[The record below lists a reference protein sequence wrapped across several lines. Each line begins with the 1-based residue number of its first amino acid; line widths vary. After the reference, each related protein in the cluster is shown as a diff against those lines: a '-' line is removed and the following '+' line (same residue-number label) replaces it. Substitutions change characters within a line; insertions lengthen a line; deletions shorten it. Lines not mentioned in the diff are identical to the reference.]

1 MAQKAPKRVPTGI
14 DGLDPLIQ
22 EGFLPGKSYLVTGD
36 AGTGKTTACLQFL
49 LKGLTNGE
57 KAVYVT
63 VDERPSD
70 LLDSAGSLG
79 WDLQRFIAD
88 KTLVILDAAPYFSA
102 RAGAGRERD
111 VDIQRIVTDLG
122 SHITRMEAKRLV
134 IDPIGPLI
142 KADTPSG
149 RSEEQARQLIRL
161 LQTQLQTTNLLSS
174 PLLGRADHEGSGI
187 EEFLASGVI
196 ALRMFPTGERFTRAL
211 WVKKM
216 RGTAVIPTEYEFD
229 IQNGKGV
236 VLLGPLSKPATA
248 QPVAAAQP
256 AAAPPPAPESA
267 PRAAQANGSAAVDD
281 PGKPILQP
289 FEPEKL
295 SK

>member
-1 MAQKAPKRVPTGI
+1 MFMAQKAQKRVPTGI

-22 EGFLPGKSYLVTGD
+22 DGFLPGKSYLVTGD

-49 LKGLTNGE
+49 LKGLTAGE

-70 LLDSAGSLG
+70 LLDSAASLG
-79 WDLQRFIAD
+79 WDLQHYIQD

-102 RAGAGRERD
+102 RASGTGRERE

-122 SHITRMEAKRLV
+122 SHITRMEAKRLA
-134 IDPIGPLI
+134 IDPVGPLI

-149 RSEEQARQLIRL
+149 RSEEQARLLIRL

-174 PLLGRADHEGSGI
+174 HSAGRSDPENSGI
-187 EEFLASGVI
+187 EEFLASGVL
-196 ALRMFPTGERFTRAL
+196 ALRMFRVGERFMRAL

-216 RGTAVIPTEYEFD
+216 RGTAVVPTEHQFD
-229 IQNGKGV
+229 IQNSKGIV
-236 VLLGPLSKPATA
+236 VLGPLSE
-248 QPVAAAQP
+248 QVSAQP
-256 AAAPPPAPESA
+256 AAAAPAQP
-267 PRAAQANGSAAVDD
+267 AADGVLKPSQANGSTAVDD

-289 FEPEKL
+289 FEPEKA

>member
-1 MAQKAPKRVPTGI
+1 MAQKAQKRVPTGI
-14 DGLDPLIQ
+14 DGLDPLVQ
-22 EGFLPGKSYLVTGD
+22 DGFLPGKSYLVTGD

-49 LKGLTNGE
+49 LKGLTSGE

-70 LLDSAGSLG
+70 LLESAVSLG
-79 WDLQRFIAD
+79 WDLQKYIQD

-102 RAGAGRERD
+102 RAAAGRERE

-122 SHITRMEAKRLV
+122 SHITRMEAKRLA
-134 IDPIGPLI
+134 IDPVGPLI
-142 KADTPSG
+142 NADTYSG

-174 PLLGRADHEGSGI
+174 HCAGRSTQENSSI
-187 EEFLASGVI
+187 EEFLASGVL
-196 ALRMFPTGERFTRAL
+196 ALRMFRVGDGFTRAL

-216 RGTAVIPTEYEFD
+216 RGTAVSPSEYAFD
-229 IQNGKGV
+229 IQNNKGI
-236 VLLGPLSKPATA
+236 VLLAPLSQNVGA
-248 QPVAAAQP
+248 QPGAAPQAAAGGHGAAESVFRP
-256 AAAPPPAPESA
+256 A
-267 PRAAQANGSAAVDD
+267 QTNGSAAADD

-289 FEPEKL
+289 FEPEKA
-295 SK
+295 K

>member
-1 MAQKAPKRVPTGI
+1 MAQKRVATGI

-22 EGFLPGKSYLVTGD
+22 HGFLPAKSYVVTGD

-70 LLDSAGSLG
+70 LLDSAASLG
-79 WDLQRFIAD
+79 WDLQPYIQD
-88 KTLVILDAAPYFSA
+88 KSLVILDAAPYFSA
-102 RAGAGRERD
+102 RAGSGRERE

-122 SHITRMEAKRLV
+122 SHINRMQAQRLA
-134 IDPIGPLI
+134 IDPVGPLI

-149 RSEEQARQLIRL
+149 RSEEQARLLIRL

-174 PLLGRADHEGSGI
+174 HSAGRGDQETSSI
-187 EEFLASGVI
+187 EEFLASGVC
-196 ALRMFPTGERFTRAL
+196 ALRMFGSGNRFVRAL

-216 RGTAVIPTEYEFD
+216 RGTAVVPTEYEFN
-229 IQNGKGV
+229 IENGKGI
-236 VLLGPLSKPATA
+236 VLLAPLSQPLAN
-248 QPVAAAQP
+248 QPVAAGT
-256 AAAPPPAPESA
+256 APSIAPETLR
-267 PRAAQANGSAAVDD
+267 PFQANGSAAADD
-281 PGKPILQP
+281 PGKEILQP

-295 SK
+295 PDK

>member
-1 MAQKAPKRVPTGI
+1 MAQNRVATGI

-22 EGFLPGKSYLVTGD
+22 NGFLPGKSYVVTGD

-49 LKGLTNGE
+49 LKGLTGGE

-70 LLDSAGSLG
+70 LLDSAASLG
-79 WDLQRFIAD
+79 WDLQPYIQD
-88 KTLVILDAAPYFSA
+88 KSLVILDAAPYFSGRTGSA
-102 RAGAGRERD
+102 RERE

-122 SHITRMEAKRLV
+122 SHINRMEAKRLA
-134 IDPIGPLI
+134 IDPVGPLI

-149 RSEEQARQLIRL
+149 RSEEQARLLIRL

-174 PLLGRADHEGSGI
+174 HFSGRSDQESSSI
-187 EEFLASGVI
+187 EEFLASGVF
-196 ALRMFPTGERFTRAL
+196 ALRMFRAGDRYVRAL

-216 RGTAVIPTEYEFD
+216 RGTAAAPTEYEFNL
-229 IQNGKGV
+229 QNGKGI
-236 VLLGPLSKPATA
+236 VLLAPLSQPLAT
-248 QPVAAAQP
+248 QPTAGAAQP
-256 AAAPPPAPESA
+256 IVEGALRPFQVNGAAAA
-267 PRAAQANGSAAVDD
+267 DD
-281 PGKPILQP
+281 SGNAILQP

-295 SK
+295 PNK

>member
-1 MAQKAPKRVPTGI
+1 MAQKAQKRLPTGI

-22 EGFLPGKSYLVTGD
+22 DGFLPGKSYLVTGD

-49 LKGLTNGE
+49 LKGLTSGE

-70 LLDSAGSLG
+70 LLESAASLG
-79 WDLQRFIAD
+79 WDLQKFIQD

-102 RAGAGRERD
+102 RAGTSRERE

-122 SHITRMEAKRLV
+122 SHITRMEAKRLA
-134 IDPIGPLI
+134 IDPVGPLI
-142 KADTPSG
+142 NADTPSG

-174 PLLGRADHEGSGI
+174 HCAGRSTQENSSI
-187 EEFLASGVI
+187 EEFLASGVL
-196 ALRMFPTGERFTRAL
+196 ALRMFRVEERFVRAL
-211 WVKKM
+211 WIKKM
-216 RGTAVIPTEYEFD
+216 RGTAVAPTEYAFD
-229 IQNGKGV
+229 IQNAKGM
-236 VLLGPLSKPATA
+236 VLLGPLASP
-248 QPVAAAQP
+248 QAAAQP
-256 AAAPPPAPESA
+256 AAGKAPAEDIFRPG
-267 PRAAQANGSAAVDD
+267 QVNGSAAAPDD

-289 FEPEKL
+289 FEPEKA
-295 SK
+295 K